1 MRPDRKRN
9 VMPSRN
15 RLAAPPAMLCLALL
29 PMPGHATSFRHLGS
43 TATLPGKA
51 PAWDYPTCDAARSR
65 LSLGRRHDGG
75 DVFDATT
82 LTLVATTA
90 GTEGANKVIQNKVIQ
105 VPRFDR
111 RFSVNGDST
120 GTESEYR
127 DGAVLPELPFD
138 RTFTMLTHQKN

>member
-1 MRPDRKRN
+1 
-9 VMPSRN
+9 MPSRN

-29 PMPGHATSFRHLGS
+29 PMPGHATSFCHLGS

-65 LSLGRRHDGG
+65 QSIGRRHDGG

-90 GTEGANKVIQNKVIQ
+90 GPEGANKVIQ
-105 VPRFDR
+105 VPQLDR

-138 RTFTMLTHQKN
+138 RTFTMLTH

>member
-1 MRPDRKRN
+1 MMRPDRKRN

-82 LTLVATTA
+82 LTLTLVATTA
-90 GTEGANKVIQNKVIQ
+90 GTEGANKVIQ
-105 VPRFDR
+105 VPQFDR
-111 RFSVNGDST
+111 RFSVNGDGT

-127 DGAVLPELPFD
+127 DGAVLLALPSD
-138 RTFTMLTHQKN
+138 QTL